1 MIIITIESLFPKGD
15 YIMASHGN
23 IYRSG
28 DSPPSSKFYDQG
40 KFGRMFPSLPPF
52 SLDTPSLRGALKKL
66 GERNGIMDAKDDLTA
81 HPRDLIL
88 NPALFANNPDNPD
101 MTAGMTFLGQFLDHD
116 MTLDITSSLEQQVD
130 PEMIQNFR
138 VPSFGLDSVY
148 GSGPLGSPY
157 IYDQTVDDG
166 RTTLLIEPNP
176 GSEANTRDGS
186 QKFDLPRN
194 SQGTPLMGDPRNDEN
209 LVLSQMQV
217 AFIRFHNALV
227 THVKAES
234 GLTHPMEVF
243 AEAQRLMR
251 WHYQWI
257 ILHEFLPK
265 TIGPT
270 LVDNIL
276 TEGRKFY
283 KWHNAPFIPV
293 EFSGA
298 AYRFG
303 HSQVRPSYRVNF
315 GPNDANQFFALLFND
330 NLAVNPIAED
340 MRGGSRAPNR
350 FIDWQT
356 FFDFGDG
363 RARNNKRIDGK
374 LSSVLFDLPGIPGG
388 EPQSL
393 AQRNL
398 LRGLTFK
405 LPSGQRVAGAMSVEA
420 LQPSDL
426 ADLKPLNLHNR
437 TPLWFYCLRE
447 ADIMSDGKRM
457 GPVGG
462 RIIGEVM
469 IGLIEGD
476 STSYLKQEPDWTPT
490 LSTNGEFTMVDL
502 LKFAGVVTAF

>member
-1 MIIITIESLFPKGD
+1 
-15 YIMASHGN
+15 
-23 IYRSG
+23 
-28 DSPPSSKFYDQG
+28 
-40 KFGRMFPSLPPF
+40 
-52 SLDTPSLRGALKKL
+52 
-66 GERNGIMDAKDDLTA
+66 
-81 HPRDLIL
+81 
-88 NPALFANNPDNPD
+88 
-101 MTAGMTFLGQFLDHD
+101 
-116 MTLDITSSLEQQVD
+116 
-130 PEMIQNFR
+130 
-138 VPSFGLDSVY
+138 
-148 GSGPLGSPY
+148 
-157 IYDQTVDDG
+157 
-166 RTTLLIEPNP
+166 
-176 GSEANTRDGS
+176 
-186 QKFDLPRN
+186 
-194 SQGTPLMGDPRNDEN
+194 
-209 LVLSQMQV
+209 
-217 AFIRFHNALV
+217 
-227 THVKAES
+227 
-234 GLTHPMEVF
+234 
-243 AEAQRLMR
+243 
-251 WHYQWI
+251 
-257 ILHEFLPK
+257 LPK

-502 LKFAGVVTAF
+502 LKFAGVVTAL